1 MVVSLV
7 ECRCAGARYGLL
19 VARSYRELGG
29 DPGRARQAAALG
41 WAVELQRAAA
51 NLAAELATDRKVGRN
66 GQEDWSNISANKT
79 TSLFLLWCRAPKP
92 MLPVTQL

>member
-1 MVVSLV
+1 MVGAMWQ
-7 ECRCAGARYGLL
+7 CGCTGARYGLL

-51 NLAAELATDRKVGRN
+51 NLAAELATDRKLGRN
-66 GQEDWSNISANKT
+66 GQEH
-79 TSLFLLWCRAPKP
+79 
-92 MLPVTQL
+92 